1 MSSKKKIAVSS
12 LHIPFCFL
20 LLTLFSSPLF
30 PEVID
35 RIVAVVNDHIITLT
49 DLKIA
54 DAFGLY
60 EYEFEGDVDDLL
72 SLILERMVNQK
83 IVIDATKE
91 NISVGNAELE
101 ASLER
106 IIQALGR
113 EEFQEK
119 LDEFGLSLEE
129 LEGHFKEKI
138 MYQKV
143 ISRRFGQEVILSLKE
158 IETYYKEVYIP
169 AQEERGLEPR
179 PMTEILDE
187 IEMAIRQEKMKRQ
200 IAEWVNNLRKQA
212 DVEIK
217 FDVVKNK

>member
-1 MSSKKKIAVSS
+1 M
-12 LHIPFCFL
+12 
-20 LLTLFSSPLF
+20 
-30 PEVID
+30 
-35 RIVAVVNDHIITLT
+35 AVVNDHIITLT

-91 NISVGNAELE
+91 NISVENAELE

-113 EEFQEK
+113 EEFQKK

-129 LEGHFKEKI
+129 LKGHFKEKI
-138 MYQKV
+138 LYQKV

-158 IETYYKEVYIP
+158 IETYYEEVYIP
-169 AQEERGLEPR
+169 AQEERGLELR

-187 IEMAIRQEKMKRQ
+187 IEMAIRQEKMERQ
-200 IAEWVNNLRKQA
+200 IAEWINNLRKQA

-217 FDVVKNK
+217 FDEVKNR